1 MRGKAG
7 TAALILFGYRRAEC
21 GRGGGLLGGAYPFLR
36 GCCGVAVGGAA
47 GGGAGG
53 GGAGGGRLT
62 FPVVGCWRRAICG
75 SEAGRK
81 APHWGTGGRWVVW
94 FILLFM
100 QGLLCQR
107 CLRLRR
113 RFQCLFYAVEADIII
128 AVEPCVIIGLRV
140 MVDTAEAAGADARA
154 CKARSVRGAGIDI
167 RIGQVNTNILTAFFN
182 SCATF
187 SSFLTVPVWSSLYIA
202 RCFTSLSVSS
212 GMITVSI
219 Y

>member
-1 MRGKAG
+1 VLRGKAG

-75 SEAGRK
+75 SEAGKEKR
-81 APHWGTGGRWVVW
+81 PHWGTGGRWVVW

-113 RFQCLFYAVEADIII
+113 RFPVSFLCSRGRYYHSCRTLCDNRSAGYGRHRRGRRSGC
-128 AVEPCVIIGLRV
+128 PCV
-140 MVDTAEAAGADARA
+140 
-154 CKARSVRGAGIDI
+154 
-167 RIGQVNTNILTAFFN
+167 
-182 SCATF
+182 
-187 SSFLTVPVWSSLYIA
+187 
-202 RCFTSLSVSS
+202 
-212 GMITVSI
+212 
-219 Y
+219 